1 MTHLRTAVVVFAFTA
16 AGCGEAD
23 WPSESVETEE
33 AAITGGSLL
42 TSAQHVAPHTSVI
55 KIEVLL
61 KRCTALKVGTN
72 TFWTAA
78 HCLPTSAAGQ
88 AIKLT
93 NGRAGDLENPQ
104 YSTTIATANL
114 HPSFNNYNLGIANG
128 FSPMHYDIA
137 RFSLVDPTPA
147 IPAYSTT
154 DTAWVAGDQ
163 DVSFTAYGCDRLD
176 ESHSGRK
183 QYATIHLATLGELAP
198 GMTDYYAHKFISAQ
212 DVPQA
217 CPGDSG
223 APTFKNFGGT
233 LKVVGTVV
241 EGDAGFTGIVRYG
254 NVRRWLANPA
264 VNRFELG
271 FQGFLFNQWTG
282 RCISGG
288 TGSLY
293 ESYCDGREQDLDFQS
308 WRLADSGVAGT
319 FYLVNGSSGKCLD
332 IESMLDGSALVQRTC
347 NSTLLVNNTQRWQ
360 FTSTNHAD
368 YRRLVNQQTGRCTA
382 PSNPASTTSTTLR
395 SVACSSAAPT
405 WRHQAWVMTR

>member
-271 FQGFLFNQWTG
+271 FQGFHFRRHGQPLRKLLRRPRARPRLPIVAARRLRSRGHVLSRQRLERKMSRYRVDARRVRLGSTNVQLDPARQQHSALAVHEHEPRRLPAPG
-282 RCISGG
+282 QPAN
-288 TGSLY
+288 GSLHGSL
-293 ESYCDGREQDLDFQS
+293 EPRLDDVDHAPF
-308 WRLADSGVAGT
+308 R
-319 FYLVNGSSGKCLD
+319 C
-332 IESMLDGSALVQRTC
+332 
-347 NSTLLVNNTQRWQ
+347 LLV
-360 FTSTNHAD
+360 
-368 YRRLVNQQTGRCTA
+368 RRPDLA
-382 PSNPASTTSTTLR
+382 PPGVGDDALIALSLR
-395 SVACSSAAPT
+395 
-405 WRHQAWVMTR
+405 